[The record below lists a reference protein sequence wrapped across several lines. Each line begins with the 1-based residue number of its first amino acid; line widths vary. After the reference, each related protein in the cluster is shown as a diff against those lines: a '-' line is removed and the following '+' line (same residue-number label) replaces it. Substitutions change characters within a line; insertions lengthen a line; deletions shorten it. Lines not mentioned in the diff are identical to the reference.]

1 MSHTFFTAKTTT
13 GRGTVGNVPHTD
25 LRKAW
30 SPAMIEIFGT
40 FTSGSAKVEV
50 SMDGTDWYDYGSAK
64 TAAGVWEILSP
75 FPYIHVNLT
84 DATTVSLT
92 AVMTL

>member
-13 GRGTVGNVPHTD
+13 GRGTVGNTKHDD

-30 SPAMIEIFGT
+30 SPKFIELFGT

-50 SMDGTDWYDYGSAK
+50 SMDGTNFYDYGAAK
-64 TAAGVWEILSP
+64 TAAGVWEINAP
-75 FPYIHVNLT
+75 FPYIHVNIT

-92 AVMTL
+92 AVMT